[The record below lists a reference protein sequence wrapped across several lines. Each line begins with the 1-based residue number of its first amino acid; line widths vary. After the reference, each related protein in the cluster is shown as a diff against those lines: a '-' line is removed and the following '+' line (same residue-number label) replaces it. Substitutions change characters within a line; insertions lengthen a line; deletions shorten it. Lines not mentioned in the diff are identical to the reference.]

1 MPAQGGGSMATPLG
15 RLHLV
20 TDCRP
25 GRDPVA
31 VVRAGLSVG
40 VPVVQVRVPDG
51 WTDRAAYELASTI
64 EGLCRTAGAPCPGND
79 RPHVALAVGAARRP
93 AGAGDPPVR
102 AAPPVPRPHAIPGGA
117 PPGPAA
123 RPAAG

>member
-1 MPAQGGGSMATPLG
+1 MATPLG

-31 VVRAGLSVG
+31 VVRAALSVG

-64 EGLCRTAGAPCPGND
+64 EGLCRTAGATCLVND
-79 RPHVALAVGAARRP
+79 RLQVALAVGASGGHV
-93 AGAGDPPVR
+93 GADDLPVR
-102 AAPPVPRPHAIPGGA
+102 AHRRGSSSIITGANPR
-117 PPGPAA
+117 
-123 RPAAG
+123 